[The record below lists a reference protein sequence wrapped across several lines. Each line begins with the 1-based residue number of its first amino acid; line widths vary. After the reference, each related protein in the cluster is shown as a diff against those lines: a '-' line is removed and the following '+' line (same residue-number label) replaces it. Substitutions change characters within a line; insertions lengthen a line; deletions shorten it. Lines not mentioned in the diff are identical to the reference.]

1 MNTNKIINREVIFEK
16 NYLNTKCFAFQMK
29 YSYCP
34 TVLGRVG
41 LDHECRANAGNGKKK
56 TVKNKKKLQDL
67 KAHFHT
73 YTTKQILTI

>member
-1 MNTNKIINREVIFEK
+1 
-16 NYLNTKCFAFQMK
+16 MK

-41 LDHECRANAGNGKKK
+41 LDHECGANAGNGKKK

-73 YTTKQILTI
+73 YTTKQILTIWIVPTHKWLNLVEAGWYD